1 MEDDVE
7 SDLKAKMKVLN
18 KNRKASVLSTLQ
30 SGSRND
36 IAAVVQGVS

>member
-18 KNRKASVLSTLQ
+18 KN
-30 SGSRND
+30 SRND
-36 IAAVVQGVS
+36 IPAVVQGVS